1 METMTSENIY
11 RIEITESNVPA
22 QVLEKEIKTENNND
36 YTKTITK
43 LKRDTGMVK
52 KLKQLSIL
60 NRINT
65 QKQINDA
72 V

>member
-1 METMTSENIY
+1 MEKMTSENIC
-11 RIEITESNVPA
+11 RIEITEEFVPA
-22 QVLEKEIKTENNND
+22 QVLEKQIKTENISTN
-36 YTKTITK
+36 TITK
-43 LKRDTGMVK
+43 LKRDTGVMK
-52 KLKQLSIL
+52 KVKQLSIL

>member
-1 METMTSENIY
+1 METMTSENIKCASTSF
-11 RIEITESNVPA
+11 I
-22 QVLEKEIKTENNND
+22 KKIKTENNND
-36 YTKTITK
+36 YTKTIIN
-43 LKRDTGMVK
+43 LKGTQVWLK

>member
-11 RIEITESNVPA
+11 RIEITETNEPA
-22 QVLEKEIKTENNND
+22 KVLKKEVKTENNND

-43 LKRDTGMVK
+43 LKRDIGMVK
-52 KLKQLSIL
+52 KLKQLYIL
-60 NRINT
+60 SRINT